1 MPENLTMNAGD
12 TRSFDA
18 GLTSVQVGVGSVIVT
33 DGHDSTVVEAD
44 TDTDTFD
51 CEGKPSLALY
61 SPNGAVLAVTYADEP
76 PAPQEAAEK
85 PSGVSAKKRA
95 KKS

>member
-1 MPENLTMNAGD
+1 MPENLTLNPGE

-18 GLTSVQVGVGSVIVT
+18 GLASVQVGVGSVIVT

-44 TDTDTFD
+44 TDSDTFD

-61 SPNGAVLAVTYADEP
+61 SPNGAVLAVAYADEVP
-76 PAPQEAAEK
+76 SPQEPPQRA
-85 PSGVSAKKRA
+85 SGVSASKKA
-95 KKS
+95 KKA